1 METGSKLRA
10 VLSVIDQSL
19 HALKSQEIMSAASP
33 GAATLLNVSRAPPLP
48 SASAAGGQGSSS
60 FHDGALNSITKTL
73 LEAQVENT
81 RLKDENGVRCQ
92 AAGCVLQRRI
102 EKRRNGEGVQGGEG
116 VCVVGA
122 GTRYPV
128 SCVRG
133 DTSLASLRNV

>member
-19 HALKSQEIMSAASP
+19 HALKSQEVMSAASP

-81 RLKDENGVRCQ
+81 RLKDENGVRCPNVR
-92 AAGCVLQRRI
+92 GEEIGGTERV
-102 EKRRNGEGVQGGEG
+102 EGVLGGSR
-116 VCVVGA
+116 VWSVPAPAAPCL
-122 GTRYPV
+122 T
-128 SCVRG
+128 
-133 DTSLASLRNV
+133 